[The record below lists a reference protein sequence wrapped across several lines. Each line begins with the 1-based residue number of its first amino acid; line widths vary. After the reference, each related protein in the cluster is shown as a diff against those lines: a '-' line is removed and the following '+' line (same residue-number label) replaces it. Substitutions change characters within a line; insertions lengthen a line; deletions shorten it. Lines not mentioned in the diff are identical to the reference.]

1 MRRTRLQPLLLALL
15 GGCMATE
22 SVEVVDPP
30 AEPVTLPQC
39 VEDTRVEVTDLSRPA
54 EGFTRSAASLL
65 TAVEGDWE
73 GSGDGLDVSSR
84 VALGDGPVFA
94 VTSHLVDP
102 AAGARADLATCPSR
116 YELPVVQTLETD
128 RHGLVA
134 VAAGVWWALESE
146 EVQLRTWAPLVEVAG
161 VSPVG
166 LTPSEWDTVDL
177 ELVTTTSAAG
187 TTLVAQWSALR
198 ETDALTSAVAT
209 GTSDATVQ
217 VSAATE
223 LLWSVELVRD

>member
-73 GSGDGLDVSSR
+73 G
-84 VALGDGPVFA
+84 LGDGPVFA